1 MKTMKILC
9 PDCKREILIGIP
21 EKDDGVNG
29 IQFDAK
35 EDEKDTERDIKN
47 TLPLDQEHI
56 NQFLSTLFITW
67 SGLNENIY
75 L

>member
-1 MKTMKILC
+1 M
-9 PDCKREILIGIP
+9 REI
-21 EKDDGVNG
+21 
-29 IQFDAK
+29 IQEIINK
-35 EDEKDTERDIKN
+35 EPLPIEGQKWEWSKKLADEITEALLKQSKFAETKN
-47 TLPLDQEHI
+47 TLPLDQKHI